1 MSINTGVSMMYVG
14 RANKD
19 RQNWKNKHESACAH
33 FGQAERAV
41 NCYSGDC
48 EERRALFVSQSN

>member
-1 MSINTGVSMMYVG
+1 MKINTGVWIMRVG

-19 RQNWKNKHESACAH
+19 RQNRKNKHESGHAH
-33 FGQAERAV
+33 FGQTERAV
-41 NCYSGDC
+41 NCYSGEY